1 MNMDSIRLQA
11 MDYVANTPP
20 REVIRKAFE
29 VYEQVQEHLCAV
41 ADQQDQLDLLSIRS
55 GTVLVL
61 SLTEHL
67 GNPFAPKTLTD
78 EDWKEIAQA
87 VSSGAVLVDGRDY
100 SLYVFEQYAK
110 YIDASADII
119 STKVSPEHVAAVH
132 QLAEDLHHKADE
144 LRSDQISE
152 PDYVE
157 ACLWISLEAM
167 VKLLSATLTCSVGKE
182 AQDLLMA
189 VTQMAFEYGRYQIY
203 ARMDAQVTEHLEQQA
218 ELDQTLDIQLASY
231 RRTVE
236 VDADQFLDLIDNA
249 FEPGAI
255 DRFAGS
261 AALARAAGVP
271 EEQILKSIDDVDAF
285 FM

>member
-1 MNMDSIRLQA
+1 MNMDSLRQQA
-11 MDYVANTPP
+11 MEYVENTPP
-20 REVIRKAFE
+20 QEVIRKAFE
-29 VYEQVQEHLCAV
+29 VYEQVQEHLCAIV
-41 ADQQDQLDLLSIRS
+41 DQQDQLDMLSLRS

-61 SLTEHL
+61 SLIEHL
-67 GNPFAPKTLTD
+67 GNPFAPNELTD

-87 VSSGAVLVDGRDY
+87 VSSGAVLVDDRDY
-100 SLYVFEQYAK
+100 SLYVFDQYAK

-132 QLAEDLHHKADE
+132 QLAEDLRYQADQ

-167 VKLLSATLTCSVGKE
+167 IKLLSATLTCSVGKE

-189 VTQMAFEYGRYQIY
+189 VTQLAFEYGRYQIY
-203 ARMDAQVTEHLEQQA
+203 ARMDTQVTEHLKQQA
-218 ELDQTLDIQLASY
+218 ELNQTLDIQLASY
-231 RRTVE
+231 RRTIE
-236 VDADQFLDLIDNA
+236 ADADQFMNLIDNA
-249 FEPGAI
+249 FDPGVM

-271 EEQILKSIDDVDAF
+271 EDQILKTVDDVDAF